1 MKVNW
6 ARGTLIKTGFVLI
19 SICMAVSVAFSAD
32 SSVKRIKQPSTL
44 PAAKPDPGEWKKV
57 IEAAKKE
64 GKIVI
69 SGAPGEEWRK
79 SLVDMF
85 QQEYPEITVEFS
97 AGPGRNFW
105 VRVRQER

>member
-1 MKVNW
+1 MNVNM
-6 ARGTLIKTGFVLI
+6 AGSDLVKAGLVLI
-19 SICMAVSVAFSAD
+19 SIFIAVSMAFSAD
-32 SSVKRIKQPSTL
+32 SAVKRVKQSSTQ
-44 PAAKPDPGEWKKV
+44 PVAKPGPGEWKKV

-85 QQEYPEITVEFS
+85 QP
-97 AGPGRNFW
+97 
-105 VRVRQER
+105 